1 MSYLRARTFRPT
13 NGTIFGCLG
22 LWMLIGLVLVIVKL
36 VAKLA
41 WHNWPVTLIV
51 VAAVVGLVVWR
62 RLRHGEQNETV
73 VNDSSE

>member
-1 MSYLRARTFRPT
+1 
-13 NGTIFGCLG
+13 
-22 LWMLIGLVLVIVKL
+22 MLIGLVLVIVKL